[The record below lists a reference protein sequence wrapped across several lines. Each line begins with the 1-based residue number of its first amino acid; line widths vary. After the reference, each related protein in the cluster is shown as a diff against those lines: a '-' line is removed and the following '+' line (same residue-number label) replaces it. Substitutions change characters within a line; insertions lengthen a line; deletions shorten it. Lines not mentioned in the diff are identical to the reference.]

1 MSTPREPSERA
12 GTSDRW
18 SVFVVVLVVLAL
30 IASIIMLVTD
40 SEAALKLALIAA
52 LWAAVIGFFLV
63 YRYRKQAEEA
73 RAQQRH
79 ELEMHTVEL
88 EHAKA
93 SAQATAPAQ
102 NKQALPEFKLRDE
115 DMQVLADIRTSL
127 ADLRTQL
134 EELSGYAFGTEPEAL
149 RAHAWRMEELENRAD
164 GVAGQYTHP
173 EKPGDIAGAPSW
185 DAVAGTLG
193 STDQHG
199 RISPELAQLLEEQD
213 QQPEPEEA
221 AGRHEAAAEP
231 EDDADTDAVYVDE
244 VAAEPEP
251 EPEHEPEDDEDEGRG
266 ARRVEDGGISVA
278 ELMARMKKRSS

>member
-40 SEAALKLALIAA
+40 SEAALKIALIAA

-93 SAQATAPAQ
+93 NAQATAPAQ
-102 NKQALPEFKLRDE
+102 NQQALPEFKLRDE

-149 RAHAWRMEELENRAD
+149 RR
-164 GVAGQYTHP
+164 T
-173 EKPGDIAGAPSW
+173 
-185 DAVAGTLG
+185 
-193 STDQHG
+193 
-199 RISPELAQLLEEQD
+199 
-213 QQPEPEEA
+213 
-221 AGRHEAAAEP
+221 
-231 EDDADTDAVYVDE
+231 
-244 VAAEPEP
+244 
-251 EPEHEPEDDEDEGRG
+251 RG
-266 ARRVEDGGISVA
+266 GW
-278 ELMARMKKRSS
+278 KN